1 MQLNSQTLKKIS
13 LILLIITSL
22 FFIGDIR
29 KSSSFNN
36 NNFNNLK
43 NTKLGDIPSQNLV
56 YYFNEYL
63 QSILLLF
70 SYSEKSDETD
80 NKLNFWANDTTVG
93 ESYNN
98 LLSFENDNLT
108 TIYYD
113 YFLSNIWTNVLED
126 NVKNIFHNFIKFSPD
141 PDGGKVASLPFDIN
155 GLNNVFPNYID
166 FKITDNV
173 KENTLSDFFN
183 SFNSSFFNFY
193 IKNSIATSTLKQSVY
208 QLVTKN
214 AINKLDENSWWNN
227 INNDLLP
234 SIETILL
241 NNKPDSIFNSLICS
255 DMFNNSITVSTDQF
269 RIENLNIIHNL
280 NNIWLSLEQFIMSGG
295 IDQNSNLLSMYLI
308 GINNENEPNQV
319 SFWTE
324 NNLNNFI
331 GDPINNSQFWDVDLK
346 GKDTDFNSFV
356 NWIFN
361 KLQNKIQ
368 TEFLISFI
376 KINPFYNLSDNIN
389 SLIQQIQ
396 NTLNN
401 NLSPI
406 YNQIIHSLEKVD
418 TSFKLNQDLINSINL
433 YNTMLINDIQSYE
446 RSLILTINDI
456 YEEKTNREEIDKNAR
471 LINKFIDDFQN
482 GLLKNT
488 NRFYPN
494 QDLLVNTQ
502 FINNFADDYNN
513 FLTTLSGIFDSNN
526 VINNNNLLWVLW
538 IFIGMI
544 GICSITYVVFF
555 MYKKNQ
561 PNKSK

>member
-29 KSSSFNN
+29 KSSSFND

-113 YFLSNIWTNVLED
+113 YFLNNVLNSVLED
-126 NVKNIFHNFIKFSPD
+126 SSKNIFHNFIKLSPD

-193 IKNSIATSTLKQSVY
+193 IKDSIATSTLKQSVY

-234 SIETILL
+234 PIETILL
-241 NNKPDSIFNSLICS
+241 NKKPDSIFNSLICS

-280 NNIWLSLEQFIMSGG
+280 NNIWLSLEQFIMSGK

-456 YEEKTNREEIDKNAR
+456 YEEKANREEIDKNAR

-502 FINNFADDYNN
+502 FINNFAGDYNN
-513 FLTTLSGIFDSNN
+513 FLTTLSAIFASNN

-544 GICSITYVVFF
+544 GICSITYVGFF